1 MLISD
6 KLKTF
11 DFTDSEKEIVKYFLN
26 QKEEI
31 ENKSTRENESHSQ
44 LARLL
49 CLEKFFS
56 TRYIKCCNSND

>member
-31 ENKSTRENESHSQ
+31 ENKSTREISKKLYCSPSSII
-44 LARLL
+44 RL
-49 CLEKFFS
+49 CQK
-56 TRYIKCCNSND
+56 

>member
-31 ENKSTRENESHSQ
+31 ENNIVRHH
-44 LARLL
+44 RLYAFV
-49 CLEKFFS
+49 K
-56 TRYIKCCNSND
+56 N